1 MMHPLRAASSSLA
14 PKLDAA
20 PALVAALVAA
30 LVLAGCAEA
39 PPPMTSAGAA
49 AQPPPS
55 LFGPSGSGTS
65 PVDDEMVAIGKS
77 EVEIDRLLPGPSKEQ
92 ARKGAPPPD
101 AQRADKG
108 SAREGPAAPQ
118 SDGDPCATACRA
130 LASMQRS
137 AAHLCALAGEGDGRC
152 EDARGRVRGASARV
166 RTACPSCAAPP

>member
-1 MMHPLRAASSSLA
+1 MMHPLRAASS
-14 PKLDAA
+14 PFKL
-20 PALVAALVAA
+20 ALVAA

-39 PPPMTSAGAA
+39 PPPMTSPSAA

-77 EVEIDRLLPGPSKEQ
+77 EGEIDRLFPGAGKEQ
-92 ARKGAPPPD
+92 ARKGAPSPD

-108 SAREGPAAPQ
+108 STREGPAAPE

-137 AAHLCALAGEGDGRC
+137 AAHLCSLAGEGDGRC
-152 EDARGRVRGASARV
+152 EDARGTIRWY
-166 RTACPSCAAPP
+166 AAMW